1 MAVEDKQPA
10 EQAQPPSGSAESG
23 GGSGEAGATGGS
35 SSSEGSSPKP
45 SRPRSPRPRST
56 GSSAPR
62 SGGTGQSRQGQRG
75 PTPPP
80 QGQQPPAGGPGRGR
94 QLWHGVAYIIVGLIA
109 LYLFQHFLLGPL
121 GAPSTQL
128 EYSEFRDKVAAGQIK
143 TAIIGASRITGDMD
157 NPDTK
162 KGGTVGYSTNYQAQA
177 DPDLV
182 SELQAAKVQ
191 YSFTGASSPI
201 GGILISLLPF
211 ILIGAIWYL
220 VYRRIGGG
228 AGAGGGGGIFG
239 VGRSK
244 AKKVTA
250 EQVGVT
256 FKDVGGADEAIAEL
270 QEIIQ
275 FLKTPEQFAK
285 LGGRIPKGVLLIGP
299 PGTGK
304 TLLAKATAG
313 EAGVAFFESSG
324 AEFVEMFVGVG
335 AARVRDL
342 FEQARTVAPAIV
354 FIDEVDAIGQARGA
368 GYTLGGGGNDERE
381 QTLNQLLA
389 EIDGFA
395 TDFQRPVIIMAATN
409 RPEVLDKA
417 LLRAGRFDRQVE
429 VGNPDLIGRVQIL
442 RIHSRDVKLA
452 HDFDLE
458 RAARIT
464 PGFSGA
470 DLANAI
476 NEAALL
482 ASRRNAS
489 SVSIKDF
496 EAAMER
502 VIAGPER
509 KSRVMNEME
518 RKTVAFHES
527 GHALVAALLPNA
539 DPVAKISI
547 IPRGRGALGYT
558 LQMPTEDRYL
568 LTQDELLDRIA
579 VMLGGR
585 AAEKTVFASIS
596 TGASDDIQ
604 KATELVRR
612 MVTEFGMS
620 EKLGSVRYAGQQ
632 MQYLGGMVQENN
644 QLSPQTEELIDEE
657 VHRLVTE
664 QLERAEILLKQHRS
678 ALDFLAGRLLEQ
690 ETVDGLVADEALKSE
705 EGSVGAEPASAGRP
719 TSARSRT
726 PSSQRPRRSG
736 VARKRRTPWPHQS
749 GGRRPA

>member
-1 MAVEDKQPA
+1 M
-10 EQAQPPSGSAESG
+10 
-23 GGSGEAGATGGS
+23 
-35 SSSEGSSPKP
+35 
-45 SRPRSPRPRST
+45 
-56 GSSAPR
+56 
-62 SGGTGQSRQGQRG
+62 
-75 PTPPP
+75 
-80 QGQQPPAGGPGRGR
+80 
-94 QLWHGVAYIIVGLIA
+94 WHGVAYIVVALIA

-121 GAPSTQL
+121 TTPSTQL
-128 EYSEFRDKVAAGQIK
+128 QYSEFKSKVAAGQIQ
-143 TAIIGASRITGDMD
+143 TAVIGGARITGTMT

-162 KGGTVGYSTNYQAQA
+162 KGGTVDYSTNYQTQA

-182 SELQAAKVQ
+182 AELQASNVK

-211 ILIGAIWYL
+211 ILIGAIWYM
-220 VYRRIGGG
+220 VYRRMGGG
-228 AGAGGGGGIFG
+228 AGGGGGGIFG
-239 VGRSK
+239 VGRSR

-275 FLKTPEQFAK
+275 FLKTPEQFAR

-342 FEQARTVAPAIV
+342 FEQARTAAPAIV
-354 FIDEVDAIGQARGA
+354 FIDEVDAIGQMRGA
-368 GYTLGGGGNDERE
+368 GYTVGGGNDERE

-429 VGNPDLIGRVQIL
+429 VGNPDLIGRKQIL
-442 RIHSRDVKLA
+442 KIHSHGIKLA
-452 HDFDLE
+452 HDFDLD

-482 ASRRNAS
+482 AARRHAS

-502 VIAGPER
+502 VVAGME
-509 KSRVMNEME
+509 KKTRVMNERE
-518 RKTVAFHES
+518 RRTVAFHES

-547 IPRGRGALGYT
+547 IPRARGALGYT

-568 LTQDELLDRIA
+568 LTEAELLDRIA

-585 AAEKTVFASIS
+585 AAEKIVFDSIS

-620 EKLGSVRYAGQQ
+620 ERLGSVRYAGQQ
-632 MQYLGGMVQENN
+632 MQYLGNMVQDNS
-644 QLSPQTEELIDEE
+644 QLSPQTEEVIDAE
-657 VHRLVTE
+657 VRRLVTE
-664 QLERAEILLKQHRS
+664 QLDRAGQLLREHRS
-678 ALDFLAGRLLEQ
+678 ALDTLAAQLLEQ
-690 ETVDGLVADEALKSE
+690 ETVDGDAADEALKAE
-705 EGSVGAEPASAGRP
+705 APGPEAEDGGAAPPA
-719 TSARSRT
+719 
-726 PSSQRPRRSG
+726 
-736 VARKRRTPWPHQS
+736 
-749 GGRRPA
+749 